1 MVNLAPA
8 QLKKVGAG
16 FDLPIAVALLAAMRH
31 CPAERLKDCLFAGEL
46 SLEGSLQSVRG
57 VLPMALMTRR

>member
-46 SLEGSLQSVRG
+46 SLEGSLQYVGG

>member
-31 CPAERLKDCLFAGEL
+31 CPAERLKNCLFAGEL